1 MIKKISIVLMLSFLV
16 ATQSFRILD
25 CVGSEKAYGADNTR
39 NISVFVCGQK
49 VDFADQSPEI
59 INNRVMVPLRAV
71 FEHPNVQAEVKW
83 DEQYQMVTATD
94 RTSRIIVFRIGQNTY
109 YVRSNGNT
117 KAKSS
122 DVAPLIKNGRTLLP
136 LRALAESLDF
146 EVNWLEAESKVEIK
160 ERAGNTSKDRKL
172 MSPERW
178 QSYLEYDPSCSTGGG
193 G

>member
-94 RTSRIIVFRIGQNTY
+94 RTSRFIVFRIGNNTY
-109 YVRSNGNT
+109 HVRSNGNT
-117 KAKSS
+117 KVKST

-136 LRALAESLDF
+136 LRALAESLNF
-146 EVNWLEAESKVEIK
+146 EVNWIDAESKVEIK
-160 ERAGNTSKDRKL
+160 EKTGNTSQDRMLISTEKWQMFL
-172 MSPERW
+172 EGKISLCSP
-178 QSYLEYDPSCSTGGG
+178 GG
-193 G
+193 

>member
-25 CVGSEKAYGADNTR
+25 CVGAEKAYGADNTR

-71 FEHPNVQAEVKW
+71 FEHPNVQAEVNW
-83 DEQYQMVTATD
+83 DESERMVTATD
-94 RTSRIIVFRIGQNTY
+94 RTSRIIVFRIGKNTY
-109 YVRSNGNT
+109 HVRSNGNT
-117 KAKSS
+117 MAKSS

-136 LRALAESLDF
+136 LRALAESLNF
-146 EVNWLEAESKVEIK
+146 EVNWLDAESKVEIK
-160 ERAGNTSKDRKL
+160 EKAGNTSQDRKL
-172 MSPERW
+172 ISREQW
-178 QSYLEYDPSCSTGGG
+178 QLFLEGKISLCTPGG
-193 G
+193 